1 MKTFPIN
8 GVLWSTGGKSSK
20 SSNINAH
27 GGDLD
32 ITPKMWLCIAGI
44 VFLFYVLPAVVDT
57 QSRKQQAKK
66 EQSKKIEQ
74 LNASR
79 GNLTSKQSG
88 QKTLYLHPKMF
99 QNCKNY

>member
-1 MKTFPIN
+1 MKGFPIN
-8 GVLWSTGGKSSK
+8 GVLWSVGGKSSK

-44 VFLFYVLPAVVDT
+44 FFLFVGLPAI
-57 QSRKQQAKK
+57 SWSHYEK
-66 EQSKKIEQ
+66 EQGKAESLGKGQNK
-74 LNASR
+74 
-79 GNLTSKQSG
+79 LTSKQSG

>member
-1 MKTFPIN
+1 MKTFTIN

-32 ITPKMWLCIAGI
+32 FPARYWLYFAA
-44 VFLFYVLPAVVDT
+44 VFLLFVGLPAVVDT

-79 GNLTSKQSG
+79 ENLTSKQSG